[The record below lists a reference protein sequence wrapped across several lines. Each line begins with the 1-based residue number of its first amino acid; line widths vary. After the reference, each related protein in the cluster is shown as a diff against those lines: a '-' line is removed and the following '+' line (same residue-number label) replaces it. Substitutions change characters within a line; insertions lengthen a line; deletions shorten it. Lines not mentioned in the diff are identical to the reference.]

1 MRLMKMAL
9 LKGIVFNCNLHFR
22 TPCSKGNGNLFRT
35 WSEEDY
41 CGFLFDTPD
50 GRIWLPGDS
59 RLLESHLHMPVPDLI
74 LFDFSDNDWHIGL
87 EGAVRLANA
96 YPAARLV
103 LIHWG
108 TVDAPDMTPFN
119 ANPHELFERIM
130 NPDRICL
137 LWPGEKTVL

>member
-1 MRLMKMAL
+1 MLFCQFFINADQTFKNRGLARSRTACNNTHPVY
-9 LKGIVFNCNLHFR
+9 KGVL
-22 TPCSKGNGNLFRT
+22 
-35 WSEEDY
+35 Y
-41 CGFLFDTPD
+41 CGFLLDTPD

-59 RLLESHLHMPVPDLI
+59 RLLECHLHMPAPDVI

-119 ANPHELFERIM
+119 ANPRDLYARIINPERIC
-130 NPDRICL
+130 P
-137 LWPGEKTVL
+137 LWPGEEFAL

>member
-1 MRLMKMAL
+1 MPA
-9 LKGIVFNCNLHFR
+9 
-22 TPCSKGNGNLFRT
+22 
-35 WSEEDY
+35 
-41 CGFLFDTPD
+41 PD
-50 GRIWLPGDS
+50 A
-59 RLLESHLHMPVPDLI
+59 I

-119 ANPHELFERIM
+119 ANPRDLYERII
-130 NPDRICL
+130 NPDRICP
-137 LWPGEKTVL
+137 LWPGEEFAL